1 PRRNGGAP
9 ASANGR
15 SHKARPVVTATH
27 NTAIAYR
34 SGAYRATWRCIR
46 RPVIAAAA
54 PASHRASGRVERR
67 PHGIEER
74 SASNRLF
81 EKRDRAGL
89 ERAAARLLV
98 RVSGPHDDRHTG
110 AGAAEKLETAHAGHA
125 HVEHHAADTIPGRC
139 LQKGFGRVEGLD
151 GKAHGHQ

>member
-46 RPVIAAAA
+46 RPVSAAAA

-89 ERAAARLLV
+89 ERAATRLLV
-98 RVSGPHDDRHTG
+98 GVSRQHDDRHTG
-110 AGAAEKLETAHAGHA
+110 AGGAQVAEKLETAHAGHA
-125 HVEHHAADTIPGRC
+125 HVE
-139 LQKGFGRVEGLD
+139 
-151 GKAHGHQ
+151 